1 MCGIFSWRRIEKIA
15 LGSVSYTHLDV
26 YKRQLHGLRG
36 GAKRSGLLDGM
47 QQTARSLTEKALA
60 VLIKQRHADIWLH
73 GGSFPTTFSFPLYF
87 DIHNGIIAD
96 FVVK

>member
-1 MCGIFSWRRIEKIA
+1 MTDESERLGIC
-15 LGSVSYTHLDV
+15 H
-26 YKRQLHGLRG
+26 LHGLRG

-47 QQTARSLTEKALA
+47 QQTARSSRKALA
-60 VLIKQRHADIWLH
+60 VLIEQHHADIWLH
-73 GGSFPTTFSFPLYF
+73 GGSFPITFLSLYF